1 MLGVVAQW
9 QPASTPDTVQFAWLI
24 AALFL
29 VATLLD
35 RRGSER
41 GRTVAAVGWVAFG
54 LFWLALVPYF
64 AFEHQSW
71 VEAIL
76 AVAALPACTY
86 AGYLLYAGRDRLLLL
101 SRAVMFMLFIYLPFT
116 AIPAI
121 TVAGVTIPEPR
132 RVFIELV
139 ASQTM
144 WAITLLGY
152 SPTMIE
158 SPAGYQATFEWL
170 LPAENSRILVHTV
183 LACTGIG
190 SMAIFGGLIAAV
202 RAPLTRKLRA
212 LGLAVSIIYVL
223 NIARTTFIN
232 IAYGNQLMHW
242 YPEAVLFAFGAENPY
257 RVSFLISD
265 RIISQLLAVVA
276 LVGITYLVARE
287 LPELVIV
294 LEDVLYVLTGEEHDL
309 LESLDLPR
317 EPVERAD
324 PTGTRL

>member
-9 QPASTPDTVQFAWLI
+9 QPASTPDTIQFAWVI
-24 AALFL
+24 ALLFL
-29 VATLLD
+29 TATLLT
-35 RRGSER
+35 RRGHES
-41 GRTVAAVGWVAFG
+41 GRTLAAVTWGIFG
-54 LFWLALVPYF
+54 VFWLSLVPYF

-76 AVAALPACTY
+76 AVVALPACAY
-86 AGYLLYAGRDRLLLL
+86 AGYLLYSGRDSLFLLT
-101 SRAVMFMLFIYLPFT
+101 RAVMFMLLIYLPFT
-116 AIPAI
+116 AIPAM

-139 ASQTM
+139 ASQTL
-144 WAITLLGY
+144 WAINLVGYTPTL
-152 SPTMIE
+152 IE
-158 SPAGYQATFEWL
+158 SPEGYQATFEWL
-170 LPAENSRILVHTV
+170 LPGGDRRILVHTV

-202 RAPLTRKLRA
+202 KAPVVRKVRA
-212 LGLAVSIIYVL
+212 LGVAIPIIYVL

-232 IAYGNQLMHW
+232 IAYGKQLMHW
-242 YPEAVLFAFGAENPY
+242 YPDVVLFLFGAENPY

-276 LVGITYLVARE
+276 LIGITYLVARE

-309 LESLDLPR
+309 LESMDLPR

-324 PTGTRL
+324 PTGTRV